1 MSATAITATPAA
13 PSGPAPEFNSAQF
26 RSALSQFATGVTVIT
41 ACQADGSFAGVTI
54 NSFNSVS
61 LDPPLVLWSLAH
73 TASCMA
79 SFSAAP
85 AYVINVLAGDQVE
98 LAQRFARPGEHRF
111 ESLAFS
117 LSRHGV
123 PVLAGSVAWFECRH
137 RSRYSEGDHVIFVG
151 EVERCHSHPH
161 RTLGFHRGRFI
172 AI

>member
-1 MSATAITATPAA
+1 MSALHV
-13 PSGPAPEFNSAQF
+13 SGSPPEFDTKQF
-26 RSALSQFATGVTVIT
+26 RQALSQFATGVTVIT
-41 ACQADGSFAGVTI
+41 AALPDGAFFGVTI

-73 TASCMA
+73 TSQSMA
-79 SFSAAP
+79 AFNAAP
-85 AYVINVLAGDQVE
+85 AYVINVLAGDQIE
-98 LAQRFARPGEHRF
+98 LAQRFASKTHDRF
-111 ESLAFS
+111 EALPFT
-117 LSRHGV
+117 LSAQGV
-123 PVLAGSVAWFECRH
+123 PVLAGTVAWFECRH